1 MSPMNKQSNYS
12 SSNCGE
18 DVAPQVNVLA
28 SCYIVGTAAQLKG
41 LHYCT
46 TGGRSGIP
54 EVPTSGFPSPPTSP
68 PLAAITST
76 NELALLPKQQTSKRR
91 DIPGSRRRD
100 RRGGAAHV
108 IREECERFFCETMK
122 TAFRGER
129 NLSMHGSGLTGA
141 HYLQT
146 PPPEN
151 QLRTRADSSTSSD
164 SFSWQSGHRPSTN
177 GGGFEVDAWME
188 VWDYV
193 GGASFRAFLAS
204 SGGGNDDDGDKTLFV
219 FFDLQ
224 GVMGRD
230 LKKALMALIEL
241 ADGPLGC
248 RSIVTCMDRR
258 IPVDEALELT
268 KSLQWVGF
276 EMTTLDH
283 WANEVDVT
291 SKKWLFMG
299 MEL

>member
-1 MSPMNKQSNYS
+1 
-12 SSNCGE
+12 
-18 DVAPQVNVLA
+18 
-28 SCYIVGTAAQLKG
+28 
-41 LHYCT
+41 
-46 TGGRSGIP
+46 
-54 EVPTSGFPSPPTSP
+54 
-68 PLAAITST
+68 
-76 NELALLPKQQTSKRR
+76 
-91 DIPGSRRRD
+91 
-100 RRGGAAHV
+100 
-108 IREECERFFCETMK
+108 MK
-122 TAFRGER
+122 TVFRGER

-141 HYLQT
+141 YLQT

-151 QLRTRADSSTSSD
+151 QLRARADRRSG
-164 SFSWQSGHRPSTN
+164 SFSPHQQSADDSSNQSNNNNN
-177 GGGFEVDAWME
+177 GKAGFEVDAWME

-204 SGGGNDDDGDKTLFV
+204 NDGEGEKSLFV
-219 FFDLQ
+219 FFDLE

-248 RSIVTCMDRR
+248 GNIVTCMDRR
-258 IPVDEALELT
+258 MPVDEAVELT

-283 WANEVDVT
+283 WANDVDVT
-291 SKKWLFMG
+291 SDQWLFMG

>member
-1 MSPMNKQSNYS
+1 
-12 SSNCGE
+12 
-18 DVAPQVNVLA
+18 
-28 SCYIVGTAAQLKG
+28 
-41 LHYCT
+41 
-46 TGGRSGIP
+46 
-54 EVPTSGFPSPPTSP
+54 
-68 PLAAITST
+68 
-76 NELALLPKQQTSKRR
+76 
-91 DIPGSRRRD
+91 
-100 RRGGAAHV
+100 
-108 IREECERFFCETMK
+108 MK
-122 TAFRGER
+122 TVFRGER

-141 HYLQT
+141 QLQT

-151 QLRTRADSSTSSD
+151 QLRARADRRSG
-164 SFSWQSGHRPSTN
+164 SFSRQQSADDNDNQSSN
-177 GGGFEVDAWME
+177 SKAGFEVDAWME

-204 SGGGNDDDGDKTLFV
+204 NGDDDEGEKSLFV
-219 FFDLQ
+219 FFDLE

-248 RSIVTCMDRR
+248 GNIVTCMDRR
-258 IPVDEALELT
+258 MPVDEALELT

-283 WANEVDVT
+283 WASDVDVT
-291 SKKWLFMG
+291 SDQWLFMG